1 MHRVVIK
8 KCRSRP
14 KTFELA
20 WFKTLF
26 SSTCAEHCGRGGGES
41 NPDKGLGPQVLPV
54 SGPVWAGDS
63 CEQHLGGT
71 HSVSLTSHRER
82 NIMTKVS
89 DPTLCPSSL
98 VLLLEGRQMA
108 YPMGEIRKSLAS
120 EGLPDR
126 WVGGGRIE
134 EGRPANQ
141 LPGSP
146 LAADIW
152 KQSRGSFSCHF
163 SSMMWS
169 PGLDF
174 SRGFQ
179 AAKVESPTGPQAQD
193 PPPTKTCALGK
204 HKRGA
209 KASVALLSAPRLVRT
224 RERGR
229 HSPAA
234 NQY

>member
-14 KTFELA
+14 KTFALA

-54 SGPVWAGDS
+54 SGPAWAGDS

-126 WVGGGRIE
+126 WGAALKKAGLQTSCQGLLW
-134 EGRPANQ
+134 Q
-141 LPGSP
+141 QTFGSSREVP
-146 LAADIW
+146 SAVISLQWCGLLVWI
-152 KQSRGSFSCHF
+152 SRG
-163 SSMMWS
+163 
-169 PGLDF
+169 DF
-174 SRGFQ
+174 KQ
-179 AAKVESPTGPQAQD
+179 LK
-193 PPPTKTCALGK
+193 
-204 HKRGA
+204 
-209 KASVALLSAPRLVRT
+209 
-224 RERGR
+224 
-229 HSPAA
+229 
-234 NQY
+234 